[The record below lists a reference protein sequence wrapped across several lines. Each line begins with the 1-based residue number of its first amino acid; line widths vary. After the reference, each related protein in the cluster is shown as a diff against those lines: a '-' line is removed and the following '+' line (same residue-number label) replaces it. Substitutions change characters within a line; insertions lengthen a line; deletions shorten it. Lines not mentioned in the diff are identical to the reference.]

1 MMSGISGLLDFFTQF
16 ARIISTVVDV
26 LWETIIGV
34 GTILG
39 DIPEFIE
46 LLLTYFDMMPGP
58 AKTFGYMMLYILVQY
73 VTLKII
79 NLVLPFF

>member
-1 MMSGISGLLDFFTQF
+1 MSGLSGILDFFTQF
-16 ARIISTVVDV
+16 GRIITTVIDV
-26 LWETIIGV
+26 LWETITGAL
-34 GTILG
+34 TILG

-46 LLLTYFDMMPGP
+46 LMLTYLDMMPGP
-58 AKTFGYMMLYILVQY
+58 AKTFGYMMLYILIQF